1 MAQEPWGPQYGPPSP
16 EQKAYYELGPFEEQF
31 GYPHPN
37 FLPWPRPGSGPTSA
51 PAPGNVSATGYGEHA
66 PDDYVSDVGQ
76 SGPFITSSEFG
87 SPHPATFSMPPNV
100 TSSNPWN
107 PTCPD
112 RPPSSRHFHRH
123 ELPTPAL
130 PPDWHVSNASSLLRS
145 DSFVPAQTA
154 GFEQRPHVLPSSFG
168 SGPAANSTGAYPGQ
182 SFGVAGTISP
192 EGPHQQ
198 HSQAV
203 SRSILGH
210 RSSSFLQRH
219 FPNLPHLGRSTAQS
233 IEACWKCKSSHTKVR
248 TGTRGNDGKQDCN

>member
-16 EQKAYYELGPFEEQF
+16 EQKAYNELGPFEEQF

-37 FLPWPRPGSGPTSA
+37 FLSGPTSA

-66 PDDYVSDVGQ
+66 PDDYFPDVGQ
-76 SGPFITSSEFG
+76 SGPFIP
-87 SPHPATFSMPPNV
+87 SPHPATFSMLPNI
-100 TSSNPWN
+100 TSSTPWN

-112 RPPSSRHFHRH
+112 LPASSSDFHQH
-123 ELPTPAL
+123 VLPTPA
-130 PPDWHVSNASSLLRS
+130 PPTDWHVSNASPLLRS
-145 DSFVPAQTA
+145 DPYVPTQTA
-154 GFEQRPHVLPSSFG
+154 GFEQMPHVLPSSYG
-168 SGPAANSTGAYPGQ
+168 SGPAANPTGAYPGQ

-192 EGPHQQ
+192 EGAHQQ

-210 RSSSFLQRH
+210 CSGSFLQRYFLH
-219 FPNLPHLGRSTAQS
+219 LPHLPHLGRSTTQS
-233 IEACWKCKSSHTKVR
+233 IEACWKCKGSHTKVR